1 MSNNRP
7 PLGTQQPAVPRR
19 PPHLYIRQDMSS
31 APRSPQLSP
40 VRRQPV
46 QMTLPS
52 RPRIQSAPD
61 NYPTTSTTPVS
72 FPEPQFY
79 RSTSTGTFHRESLS
93 PPSNRS
99 SHSLNNNAYN
109 SNNMGI
115 PYTSPSVASFSS
127 SYAEDDHSFG
137 SGSFEV
143 CSPIPSLLSS
153 NSSVAR

>member
-40 VRRQPV
+40 VRRQPA

-61 NYPTTSTTPVS
+61 HYPTTSTTPIS

-79 RSTSTGTFHRESLS
+79 RSISSPHGESLS

-99 SHSLNNNAYN
+99 NHSLNNNNYN
-109 SNNMGI
+109 SNNMRI